1 MQQDLFSLDGRRALV
16 TGGNRG
22 LGRAFALAL
31 ARAGAE
37 VTIAA
42 RDGARNQQAVAE
54 AEAEGLTLH
63 SIVAD
68 ITSDADVE
76 RMTEGAV
83 EAMGTIDILV
93 NNAGISFHAPAFE
106 QTDEEWSQ
114 VFDLNVRALWKCSL
128 AVGTVMRDAGRG
140 AVVNVGSMSGQ
151 IVNRPQMQPA
161 YNASKAAV
169 HHLTRSLAAEWA
181 PMGIRV
187 NAVAPGYTK
196 TEMAPV
202 DRPDLKRHWIDD
214 APQQRYAMPEEIAPS
229 VVFLAS
235 DAASFI
241 TGEVLVVDGGY
252 TLW

>member
-1 MQQDLFSLDGRRALV
+1 MRDLFALDNRHALV

-31 ARAGAE
+31 SRAGAE

-42 RDGARNQQAVAE
+42 RDEARNQEVVEE
-54 AEAEGLTLH
+54 AEAEGLKLH
-63 SIVAD
+63 HIVAD
-68 ITSDADVE
+68 ITSDQDVD
-76 RMTEGAV
+76 RMTEEAL

-93 NNAGISFHAPAFE
+93 NNAGISFHAPAFK
-106 QTDEEWSQ
+106 QTDEQWRQ

-128 AVGTVMRDAGRG
+128 AVGAVMRDAKFG

-214 APQQRYAMPEEIAPS
+214 APQQRYALPDEIAPS

-241 TGEVLVVDGGY
+241 TGHILVVDGGY